1 MVKDKTLPCGG
12 NSLSDIYFLLNAS
25 VSLFDWR
32 KDKFPSPLS
41 QGLLYSIE
49 PLAEGSEGL
58 IIQTATANQSPS
70 AKPDPLLPG
79 HSSLQVCP
87 QGNEFEG
94 TLFFFPQLH
103 NPKWRSQ
110 RVNAAWQRSAQFGGG
125 RRKGSIV
132 ATDSSSLRPKRHL
145 RNVKWWRCSEKKAR
159 EPCLNP
165 RALSLTKAQPL
176 EWLIVCSMAGCLK
189 EQQMTHAQLLSPPLL
204 KVAGQRQVHSQ
215 CPPLETNLFSLL
227 VLCLSS
233 TPAAHAENCK
243 WD

>member
-94 TLFFFPQLH
+94 TLFFFFPNSITQSGGVKGLMLH
-103 NPKWRSQ
+103 DKGQPSL
-110 RVNAAWQRSAQFGGG
+110 GGG
-125 RRKGSIV
+125 GEREALWPQTAAPCDQN
-132 ATDSSSLRPKRHL
+132 AT
-145 RNVKWWRCSEKKAR
+145 WE
-159 EPCLNP
+159 
-165 RALSLTKAQPL
+165 
-176 EWLIVCSMAGCLK
+176 M
-189 EQQMTHAQLLSPPLL
+189 
-204 KVAGQRQVHSQ
+204 
-215 CPPLETNLFSLL
+215 
-227 VLCLSS
+227 
-233 TPAAHAENCK
+233 
-243 WD
+243 